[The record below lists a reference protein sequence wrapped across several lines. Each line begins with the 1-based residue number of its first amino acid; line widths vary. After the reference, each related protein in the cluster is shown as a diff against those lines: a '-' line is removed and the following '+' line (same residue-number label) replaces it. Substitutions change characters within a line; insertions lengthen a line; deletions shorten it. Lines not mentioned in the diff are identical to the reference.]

1 MAGVLSNEL
10 GDAGANAR
18 ELVLPGSD
26 WVHRRVQRVS
36 YLEPSLVMVRI
47 SVDCTPPSSGI
58 GSHVPISVLPKW
70 PPLYRFDY
78 RDGAG
83 EPVPLLTSKQN
94 GVADHALLEALV
106 KEVSPASLSD
116 QKFCKAMVNLT
127 EGPETHLAHSFEIFR
142 ERLGGVAGDP
152 QRERV
157 LEIAALLPDATLL
170 WWPVAKGGAGQ
181 RTVCKVD
188 YLIRSVETEKRGV
201 KVLRSLSWK
210 QPPEFIP
217 LWHLGAD
224 ANFHAEVEAPEV
236 LRIRSVETKFYR
248 FSRSAPAATSTIST
262 PQPPLS
268 KGTGPLQHPVD
279 REGRLTHVY
288 IAGQR
293 PLAGDLVVTFA
304 PAVAVVSSTF
314 GASVLI
320 ALLTTAFYAFREQMA
335 LADHIDAAVAVL
347 ILVPAL
353 IGYVV
358 VRPSDSPLARRYIL
372 GAQLLSL
379 LAGAVPLVMAVLLLR
394 FAHEPSCLTT
404 TWLGCAVVSWLI
416 AAALGFSLAKALD
429 GDG

>member
-1 MAGVLSNEL
+1 MAGVLLDEL
-10 GDAGANAR
+10 ADAGAKAR

-36 YLEPSLVMVRI
+36 YLEPSLVVVKL
-47 SVDCTPPSSGI
+47 SVDFTPPTTGI
-58 GSHVPISVLPKW
+58 GSHLPISVLPKW

-83 EPVPLLTSKQN
+83 EPVPLLTSEQN
-94 GVADHALLEALV
+94 GVADRALLEALV
-106 KEVSPASLSD
+106 KDVSPTSLSD
-116 QKFCKAMVNLT
+116 EKFHKAMVNLT
-127 EGPETHLAHSFEIFR
+127 EGPETHLAQSFDTFR
-142 ERLGGVAGDP
+142 GKLGGVAGDP
-152 QRERV
+152 RRERV

-170 WWPVAKGGAGQ
+170 WWPVAEGGVGQ

-201 KVLRSLSWK
+201 KVLRSLSWR

-248 FSRSAPAATSTIST
+248 FNRSASTTPAVPA
-262 PQPPLS
+262 PPS
-268 KGTGPLQHPVD
+268 GGAPKGKVPLQDHID

-288 IAGQR
+288 VAGQR

-304 PAVAVVSSTF
+304 PAVAVVASTF

-320 ALLTTAFYAFREQMA
+320 ALLTSAFYAFREQMA
-335 LADHIDAAVAVL
+335 PADHIDAAVSVL

-358 VRPSDSPLARRYIL
+358 VRPNDPPLARRYIL
-372 GAQLLSL
+372 GTQLLSL

-394 FAHEPSCLTT
+394 FATEPSCLTAA
-404 TWLGCAVVSWLI
+404 WLSCAVISWLI

-429 GDG
+429 GKG